1 MPKSI
6 DDNLNLEALLK
17 RCRDLEPQQTIDLY
31 YDPSV
36 YLFFIQFKGVMPF
49 WIPRGATYMCSC
61 DAGQVHYALESFLAQ
76 AVIKLKQ
83 GIKT

>member
-6 DDNLNLEALLK
+6 DDNLNLEGLLK
-17 RCRDLEPQQTIDLY
+17 RCQDLDPDQQIDLY
-31 YDPSV
+31 YDPSIL
-36 YLFFIQFKGVMPF
+36 LFFIQFKGVMPF
-49 WIPRGATYMCSC
+49 WLPRGATYMWSC
-61 DAGQVHYALESFLAQ
+61 NAGHIHYALESFLSQ